1 MGRCPCSVLFSCT
14 VPQQIGICRGAYRHS
29 PSCNKV
35 GEDKVQKASDGTIE
49 TSLVICT
56 FDSSTTG

>member
-29 PSCNKV
+29 PPCNKV
-35 GEDKVQKASDGTIE
+35 GEEKVQKASDGTIDFVGY
-49 TSLVICT
+49 LY
-56 FDSSTTG
+56 F